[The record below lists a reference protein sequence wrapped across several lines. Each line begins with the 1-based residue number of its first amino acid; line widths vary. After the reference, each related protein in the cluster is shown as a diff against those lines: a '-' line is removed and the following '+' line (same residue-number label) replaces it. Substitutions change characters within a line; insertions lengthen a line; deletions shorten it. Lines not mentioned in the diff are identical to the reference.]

1 MTVTPHLAQK
11 LRARGCY
18 TPAMPRTSA
27 AKRPTPLIDPRDRDA
42 LLDAGNRVLLEG
54 LGIDNALE
62 FLRLVGGGRDRFED
76 IRRQWAGLSMDE
88 ALAELRRSGLA

>member
-1 MTVTPHLAQK
+1 M
-11 LRARGCY
+11 ARS
-18 TPAMPRTSA
+18 SA
-27 AKRPTPLIDPRDRDA
+27 AKRPAPLLDPRDRDA

-54 LGIDNALE
+54 LGVDNALE
-62 FLRLVGGGRDRFED
+62 FLRLIGGGRDRFED